1 MSAPAWLIRRLRI
14 IVKDPARALA
24 IPSTA
29 TDPYPPTLTAAR
41 RLSRSRQTG
50 GKGTVSPK
58 GIFFFFKSARTTFSR
73 RPGLFPHLPSLTAP
87 WLEPHAQ
94 AQASHWPGEGH
105 SSFLRLRLPGTGR
118 GELWVP
124 GMCPLRLWV

>member
-14 IVKDPARALA
+14 MVKDPARALA

-29 TDPYPPTLTAAR
+29 TDPNPHGGTAAVLVQADR
-41 RLSRSRQTG
+41 WEGDCFS
-50 GKGTVSPK
+50 KGDFF
-58 GIFFFFKSARTTFSR
+58 FFFFKSARTTFSR

-105 SSFLRLRLPGTGR
+105 SSFLRLRLPGTGQ

-124 GMCPLRLWV
+124 GMCPLRLRV

>member
-41 RLSRSRQTG
+41 RLSWSRQTG

-58 GIFFFFKSARTTFSR
+58 GIFFFFLNQQGQPSPEGQAS
-73 RPGLFPHLPSLTAP
+73 FPTCLPSPLLGWNHTP
-87 WLEPHAQ
+87 RPK
-94 AQASHWPGEGH
+94 PV
-105 SSFLRLRLPGTGR
+105 TGQ
-118 GELWVP
+118 EKDIHP
-124 GMCPLRLWV
+124 F